1 MTKPKRKPFHFTT
14 AERERRVVALA
25 MRSGW
30 FNHLSDARG
39 LIREA
44 LRGNREAAME
54 IFNAI
59 EAEAHL
65 SATPPADNAGVA
77 ELGPVN

>member
-1 MTKPKRKPFHFTT
+1 MAKPKRKPNPFTL
-14 AERERRVVALA
+14 AERERRIVALG
-25 MRSGW
+25 MRAGW

-44 LRGNREAAME
+44 VRGNREAAME
-54 IFNAI
+54 IFYAI
-59 EAEAHL
+59 EVEAHL
-65 SATPPADNAGVA
+65 TATPPAETPGAV